1 MITEDNLK
9 GALTEAALAPNIA
22 DTDENVV
29 LNQIYMK
36 LSLPSLGRQLF
47 GFTHIHG
54 PTGGVFAIKS
64 KDTGDGIELLRN
76 DIEVEDDVSNGVFIS
91 QEAFDDMANMFGE
104 DVKERILTYMKRYAN
119 IDENKYCI
127 EFLKNHSKQVPALT
141 LTNPLD
147 PETTWKEIAY
157 KATQLV
163 LEANM
168 SGRITFNSYML
179 LPYKYASAIMT
190 MYPMMIRQNEPIM
203 DDMYV
208 GNICGM
214 SIYINPDIED
224 DNIYVGLRDEVEIG
238 KCSAIFTSYYD
249 KIIGPVIDVK
259 TGNNKYFIFKRFAIT
274 PNPLHTETTPMMFK
288 FTING

>member
-9 GALTEAALAPNIA
+9 GALTEASIAPNIA

-54 PTGGVFAIKS
+54 PTGGVFAIKT
-64 KDTGDGIELLRN
+64 KDTGDGVELLRN
-76 DIEVEDDVSNGVFIS
+76 NITVNDDVSNNSISIS
-91 QEAFDDMANMFGE
+91 QEAFDDWVNTYGE
-104 DVKERILTYMKRYAN
+104 DVKERIVTHMKRYSN

-127 EFLKNHSKQVPALT
+127 EFLKNHSKQVSALT
-141 LTNPLD
+141 LSTPLD
-147 PETTWKEIAY
+147 PEITWKEIAY

-168 SGRITFNSYML
+168 TGRITFNSYIL

-190 MYPMMIRQNEPIM
+190 MYPMMIRQDEPTM
-203 DDMYV
+203 DDMFA
-208 GNICGM
+208 GSICGM
-214 SIYINPDIED
+214 GIHINPDVED
-224 DNIYVGLRDEVEIG
+224 DNIYVGLRDDDIG
-238 KCSAIFTSYYD
+238 RCSAIFTSYYD
-249 KIIGPVIDVK
+249 KVIGPVVDVK
-259 TGNNKYFIFKRFAIT
+259 TGNHKYFIFKRFAIT
-274 PNPLHTETTPMMFK
+274 ANPLHTDTTPMMFK
-288 FTING
+288 FKVN